1 MIYLAAPLFTAGE
14 KQFNRWLARELQERT
29 HEHVILPQ
37 ETEQTEPLE
46 IARECKASAE
56 RCDKCVA
63 ILDGADAD
71 SGVALEVRLL
81 PASHQDH
88 GTLHVPLYRSR
99 CKGCFFFSPSR
110 WDLLQVGLRVALG
123 LHVLGVR
130 TDFRKGSSDDVC
142 RGVNAMFRLVAH
154 FCSNALDSN
163 ADVDELVRA
172 LSDINASPRGLQ
184 TG

>member
-1 MIYLAAPLFTAGE
+1 MPTL
-14 KQFNRWLARELQERT
+14 EL
-29 HEHVILPQ
+29 P
-37 ETEQTEPLE
+37 
-46 IARECKASAE
+46 S
-56 RCDKCVA
+56 RCDFFQLLTKT
-63 ILDGADAD
+63 
-71 SGVALEVRLL
+71 VALYTFHCIAPDAKV
-81 PASHQDH
+81 A
-88 GTLHVPLYRSR
+88 
-99 CKGCFFFSPSR
+99 FFFSPSR